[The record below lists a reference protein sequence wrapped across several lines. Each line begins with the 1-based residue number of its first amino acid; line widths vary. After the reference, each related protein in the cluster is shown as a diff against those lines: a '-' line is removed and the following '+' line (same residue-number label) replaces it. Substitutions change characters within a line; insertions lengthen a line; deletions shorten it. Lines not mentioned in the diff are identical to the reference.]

1 MKNVNLTSL
10 YLNLLAK
17 FNISTFNCSSI
28 KKTGET
34 EPNDIMIR
42 CHIIDEAPIN
52 IDEVK
57 TILDSNITGEVKQ
70 ATATLVDDKIQI
82 YIEFL
87 GNDNSHWD
95 KLS

>member
-1 MKNVNLTSL
+1 M
-10 YLNLLAK
+10 NLLAK
-17 FNISTFNCSSI
+17 YNISTFNVSSI

-34 EPNDIMIR
+34 EPNDMMIR
-42 CHIIDEAPIN
+42 CHIIDPVSIN

-57 TILDSNITGEVKQ
+57 TILNSNIAGEVKQ
-70 ATATLVDDKIQI
+70 AIVTLLDDKIQL

-95 KLS
+95 KLA